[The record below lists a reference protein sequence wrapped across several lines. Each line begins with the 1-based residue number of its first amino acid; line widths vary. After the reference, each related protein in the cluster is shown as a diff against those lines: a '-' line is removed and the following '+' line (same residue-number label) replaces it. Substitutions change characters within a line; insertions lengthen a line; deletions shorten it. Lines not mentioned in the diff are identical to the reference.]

1 MRLLAR
7 LLPAAAAALVLAAP
21 AEAGYSSARL
31 SVVNTA
37 KTVGAGG
44 SVTLGFS
51 QAALDDPTARI
62 VTYVP
67 RGYVSSLVPRAGD
80 ALGTARA
87 TVVVEGRRVTAAG
100 SVVAADPDRHR
111 AQAEACAG
119 ATARVDAVYVV
130 ELAEGGRR
138 VLELPIFVRTVTSGR
153 EAAFASGALTT
164 CFPAPA
170 APDAATA
177 RPRVLALSLAFRR
190 LLASPATAG
199 VYRWRSLWTPY
210 REGKRAVD
218 AAVEA
223 QALDLLPV
231 QLTLVTGRFQRRTR
245 SVFVGGALLENRRA
259 LPGGSIQLLAGPT
272 AARLGRLAVTRTNA
286 NGNYGGRLKLKA
298 GTWYLRARATV
309 RSRTRNGCAVETV
322 AAVPCLRTTT
332 SGFTHTSAVVRLVV
346 PR

>member
-1 MRLLAR
+1 MRK
-7 LLPAAAAALVLAAP
+7 ALITGL
-21 AEAGYSSARL
+21 
-31 SVVNTA
+31 
-37 KTVGAGG
+37 
-44 SVTLGFS
+44 
-51 QAALDDPTARI
+51 
-62 VTYVP
+62 
-67 RGYVSSLVPRAGD
+67 
-80 ALGTARA
+80 
-87 TVVVEGRRVTAAG
+87 
-100 SVVAADPDRHR
+100 
-111 AQAEACAG
+111 
-119 ATARVDAVYVV
+119 
-130 ELAEGGRR
+130 
-138 VLELPIFVRTVTSGR
+138 SGR
-153 EAAFASGALTT
+153 TLSPQEAAFLRA
-164 CFPAPA
+164 
-170 APDAATA
+170 A
-177 RPRVLALSLAFRR
+177 RPCGLILFARNCAARDEIRAL
-190 LLASPATAG
+190 
-199 VYRWRSLWTPY
+199 
-210 REGKRAVD
+210 VD